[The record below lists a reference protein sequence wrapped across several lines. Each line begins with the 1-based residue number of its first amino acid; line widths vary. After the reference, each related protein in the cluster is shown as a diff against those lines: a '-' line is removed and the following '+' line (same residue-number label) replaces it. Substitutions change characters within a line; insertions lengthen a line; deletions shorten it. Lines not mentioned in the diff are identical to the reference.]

1 MRPNGR
7 RAWRAAA
14 KKLRRK
20 MGRRWRS
27 PDAKWSDK
35 RWSELVPNLEAHRGH
50 ITGAWFERHGI
61 TEQGLQTLD
70 ASHLVRVYVGLW
82 GTVDGDYV
90 TYDAS
95 PRPLTARS
103 LVGMTMG
110 ARKRAHRAAMVG
122 LDYEDG
128 VRFTL
133 TTSTKYRI
141 GERLRPC
148 PGCPKCGVLRFER
161 IGGFGDNTACVEHR
175 VSTGTS
181 RLIRSLGIP
190 WRYSRDRRRSKSAP
204 FHPLNRCMELVDAG
218 QWTLGPELCD
228 GSGVLPARRSK

>member
-1 MRPNGR
+1 MIPNGR
-7 RAWRAAA
+7 RAWRRAA
-14 KKLRRK
+14 KKLRRV

-27 PDAKWSDK
+27 PDAKWCGK

-50 ITGAWFERHGI
+50 ITGAWFKRHGI

-82 GTVDGDYV
+82 GAVEGDYV

-95 PRPLTARS
+95 PRPFTSRS
-103 LVGMTMG
+103 LVGMSMG

-133 TTSTKYRI
+133 TTSTKYHI

-148 PGCPKCGVLRFER
+148 PGCCACKSHMLKMCELRRAYPATVKQHPQHLRRIIERRSWRCGVMVMHDDADSSDHL
-161 IGGFGDNTACVEHR
+161 HR
-175 VSTGTS
+175 TDT
-181 RLIRSLGIP
+181 
-190 WRYSRDRRRSKSAP
+190 
-204 FHPLNRCMELVDAG
+204 H
-218 QWTLGPELCD
+218 CD
-228 GSGVLPARRSK
+228 GSGVLPSRKDKT